1 MNRKLTTRMLSA
13 AVVLLMAL
21 SLAVPAMAATTYV
34 IADDDTTVRK
44 GPSTSYS
51 ILGTLEEG
59 EVVVKVGTAGVWTK
73 IIFDDEYGYVK
84 TADVSAYN
92 DDDLI
97 IIDNGSSSGTT
108 MAATANV
115 NVRSGPGTNYSK
127 LGELSKGDKVT
138 KVGTTGNWTI
148 INWSTGTAYVS
159 SSYLTPS
166 SGSSGSSSASGTTMV
181 ATANVNVRTGPGTNY
196 SILGSLTKGTTITKV
211 GTSGSWTKVVF
222 NGSYA
227 YVSSAYLSVYSGGSS
242 SSTDTTMV
250 ATANVN
256 VRSGPGTNYSILGFL
271 TKGTT
276 ITKTGTS
283 GSWTKVVYKGSTAY
297 VHSAYLNV
305 YSGSGGSSSSD
316 TLLYAIE
323 DDVPI
328 RSGPS
333 TAYRAIG
340 YLDEGDTVTYL
351 GTSGS
356 SWYKVQFGS
365 QVAYVYA
372 ADVWLK
378 GSGSTSGSS
387 GLVYASY
394 SVRVYKEASTSSAML
409 GYLYAGDTATR
420 TGSSSNGWTRIDFD
434 GRTGYV
440 QTSRITVITGST
452 SGGSMSTMNRWMY
465 AVDDYTYVYSVP
477 SETKSYRE
485 GYLDKNERVWALAGN
500 SDWIK
505 VLIDDEIYYV
515 PADDLRTYSSGGSSS
530 SSDYSVGSYVYVAKY
545 AGAATYANTSRTPL
559 IVDKASGIGTV
570 EYGKLSRGT
579 RLTVKGQVGTLLLV
593 TFRDDRDTTEYTG
606 KTYTAYVDVDL
617 VSSSRP

>member
-51 ILGTLEEG
+51 TLGTLEEG

-84 TADVSAYN
+84 TADVSAYD

-115 NVRSGPGTNYSK
+115 NVRTGPGTNYSK
-127 LGELSKGDKVT
+127 IGELSKGDKVT
-138 KVGTTGNWTI
+138 KVGSTGNWTI

-166 SGSSGSSSASGTTMV
+166 SGSSGSSGSSSASGTTMV
-181 ATANVNVRTGPGTNY
+181 ATANVNVRTGPSTSY
-196 SILGSLTKGTTITKV
+196 SILGFLTKGTTITKV
-211 GTSGSWTKVVF
+211 GTSGSWTKVVY

-227 YVSSAYLSVYSGGSS
+227 YVYSSYLS
-242 SSTDTTMV
+242 
-250 ATANVN
+250 
-256 VRSGPGTNYSILGFL
+256 
-271 TKGTT
+271 
-276 ITKTGTS
+276 
-283 GSWTKVVYKGSTAY
+283 
-297 VHSAYLNV
+297 V
-305 YSGSGGSSSSD
+305 YSGSGGSSSSG

-323 DDVPI
+323 DDVAV

-356 SWYKVQFGS
+356 SWYQVQFGS
-365 QVAYVYA
+365 RIAYVHA
-372 ADVWLK
+372 SDVWLK
-378 GSGSTSGSS
+378 GSGSTSSSS

-465 AVDDYTYVYSVP
+465 AKDDYTYCYSVP
-477 SETKSYRE
+477 SESKSYRE
-485 GYLDKNERVWALAGN
+485 GYLDEGERVWALAGN

-505 VLIDDEIYYV
+505 IMVDDEIYYV
-515 PADDLRTYSSGGSSS
+515 LADDLSTSGSYYYDDDDG
-530 SSDYSVGSYVYVAKY
+530 DYSVGSYVYVAKY
-545 AGAATYANTSRTPL
+545 AGAATYANTSRSPFY
-559 IVDKASGIGTV
+559 VSG
-570 EYGKLSRGT
+570 ESDPYGKLSRGT
-579 RLTVKGQVGTLLLV
+579 RLTVKGQVGSLLLV
-593 TFRDDRDTTEYTG
+593 SFRDDRDDDDNTG
-606 KTYTAYVDVDL
+606 KTLTAYVDVDL

>member
-1 MNRKLTTRMLSA
+1 
-13 AVVLLMAL
+13 
-21 SLAVPAMAATTYV
+21 MAATTYV

-51 ILGTLEEG
+51 TLGTLEEG

-84 TADVSAYN
+84 TADVSAYD

-115 NVRSGPGTNYSK
+115 NVRTGPGTNYSK
-127 LGELSKGDKVT
+127 IGELSKGDKVT
-138 KVGTTGNWTI
+138 KVGSTGNWTI

-181 ATANVNVRTGPGTNY
+181 ATANVNVRSGPSTSY
-196 SILGSLTKGTTITKV
+196 SILGFLTKGTTITKV
-211 GTSGSWTKVVF
+211 GTSGSWTKVVYG
-222 NGSYA
+222 GSYA
-227 YVSSAYLSVYSGGSS
+227 YVHSAYLSVYSGSSGSS
-242 SSTDTTMV
+242 SS
-250 ATANVN
+250 
-256 VRSGPGTNYSILGFL
+256 G
-271 TKGTT
+271 
-276 ITKTGTS
+276 
-283 GSWTKVVYKGSTAY
+283 
-297 VHSAYLNV
+297 
-305 YSGSGGSSSSD
+305 

-323 DDVPI
+323 DDVAV

-356 SWYKVQFGS
+356 SWYQVQFGS
-365 QVAYVYA
+365 RIAYVHA
-372 ADVWLK
+372 SDVWLK
-378 GSGSTSGSS
+378 GSGSTSSTG
-387 GLVYASY
+387 GIVYASY
-394 SVRVYKEASTSSAML
+394 SVRVYEEPTTSSDML

-420 TGSSSNGWTRIDFD
+420 TGKSSNGWTRIDFD
-434 GRTGYV
+434 GEDGYV
-440 QTSRITVITGST
+440 QTSRVTVITGTT
-452 SGGSMSTMNRWMY
+452 SSGSMSTMNRWMY
-465 AVDDYTYVYSVP
+465 AEDDYTYCYSVP
-477 SETKSYRE
+477 SATSSYRE
-485 GYLDKNERVWALAGN
+485 GYLDEGERVWALAGN

-505 VLIDDEIYYV
+505 IMIDDEIYYV
-515 PADDLRTYSSGGSSS
+515 LADDLSSSGYYYYDDDDG
-530 SSDYSVGSYVYVAKY
+530 DYSVGSYVYVDKY
-545 AGAATYANTSRTPL
+545 SGAATYANTSRSPF
-559 IVDKASGIGTV
+559 IVDKASGIGTT

-579 RLTVKGQVGTLLLV
+579 RLTVKGQVGSLLLV
-593 TFRDDRDTTEYTG
+593 SFRDDRDTSEYTG